1 MAITLSNGKEVN
13 LYSARFLHIY
23 LLWKGQSKELGGFQN
38 GEAFSS
44 QRTAADTT
52 MQGDFHSNVMFFDT
66 DDETG
71 TLTLNTYP
79 GTSTTDI
86 LFKLY
91 HLQHDEMQAG
101 LLSADQMFGL
111 NIVNDSTG
119 EKITA
124 EGCRLAGLPNNQG
137 NEQAYSLAW
146 TVLAGYY
153 QNTGADVDDSMFKN

>member
-38 GEAFSS
+38 SEAFSS

-71 TLTLNTYP
+71 TLTEYLS

-119 EKITA
+119 EKDH
-124 EGCRLAGLPNNQG
+124 CRRLPFSRP
-137 NEQAYSLAW
+137 A
-146 TVLAGYY
+146 
-153 QNTGADVDDSMFKN
+153 

>member
-23 LLWKGQSKELGGFQN
+23 LLWKNQSKELGGFQN

-44 QRTAADTT
+44 QRTNADTT

-66 DDETG
+66 EDETG
-71 TLTLNTYP
+71 NITLNTYP

-86 LFKLY
+86 LFYMY
-91 HLQHDEMQAG
+91 HAQHDLMKEG
-101 LLSADQMFGL
+101 PLTADDLFGL
-111 NIVNDSTG
+111 NIVNSSAG

-124 EGCRLAGLPNNQG
+124 EGCRLAGLPANQG
-137 NEQAYSLAW
+137 NESAYSLAW
-146 TVLAGYY
+146 SVLVGYY
-153 QNTGADVDDSMFKN
+153 QNTGNKPDDSMFS